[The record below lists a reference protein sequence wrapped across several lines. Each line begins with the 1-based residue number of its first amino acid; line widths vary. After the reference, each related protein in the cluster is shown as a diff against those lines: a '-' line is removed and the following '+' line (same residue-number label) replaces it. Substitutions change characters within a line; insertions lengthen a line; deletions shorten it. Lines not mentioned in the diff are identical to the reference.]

1 MANALSGPAAAEK
14 HRDLI
19 DGIALRFGV
28 APVKQVRP
36 DLLFVGVDRADAP
49 ALITHLKEMQDFTHL
64 AFFTAVDRIEEG
76 KFELKYMLHNYKRN
90 LDLCV
95 SVFIARDSASMDTI
109 SHLWPAAITYEQ
121 ELAEMFGIDFPRSP
135 RVGQS
140 FILESWE
147 GMPPM
152 RRDFDTRKYSEETFY
167 ARPGRATNDTRDHM
181 QNELY
186 PSEAERW

>member
-1 MANALSGPAAAEK
+1 MKE
-14 HRDLI
+14 LI

-28 APVKQVRP
+28 APVTYVRD
-36 DLLFVGVDRADAP
+36 DLVFVGVDKADALP
-49 ALITHLKEMQDFTHL
+49 LITHLKQMERFGHL

-76 KFELKYMLHNYKRN
+76 NFELKYMLHSYERN

-95 SVFIARDSASMDTI
+95 SVAINREPASMDTI
-109 SHLWPAAITYEQ
+109 SHLWPAAVTYEQ
-121 ELAEMFGIDFPRSP
+121 ELAEMFGIDFPKSP

-167 ARPGRATNDTRDHM
+167 ARPGRDTSDTRDHM
-181 QNELY
+181 RNELY